1 MKNTRFTSIL
11 GLITCALTIGLL
23 ASTQSALAQIVKTVA
38 EVDVPFAFHTPQ
50 QTLPAGSY
58 VIDRESGN
66 LLLLKG
72 SGSAKGFVLVHDAIN
87 NKAPARGVVV
97 FQRYGDTYY
106 LRQIWTAGN
115 PSGLECSK
123 GKAERESM
131 QAKNMQ
137 AKNMQAPSTIEL
149 ALNSVPQH

>member
-11 GLITCALTIGLL
+11 GLIACALTFGSL
-23 ASTQSALAQIVKTVA
+23 ASTQSALAQSLKTVA

-50 QTLPAGSY
+50 QTLPAGKY
-58 VIDRESGN
+58 VLDRESAN

-72 SGSAKGFVLVHDAIN
+72 SGSAKGFVIVHDAIN
-87 NKAPARGVVV
+87 NKAPARGFVV

-115 PSGLECSK
+115 SIGFECPK
-123 GKAERESM
+123 GKGERES
-131 QAKNMQ
+131 MQ

>member
-11 GLITCALTIGLL
+11 GLIACALTIGLL
-23 ASTQSALAQIVKTVA
+23 ATQSALAQNLKTVA

-58 VIDRESGN
+58 VIDRESRN
-66 LLLLKG
+66 MLLLKG
-72 SGSAKGFVLVHDAIN
+72 SGSAKGFVIVHDAIN
-87 NKAPARGVVV
+87 NKAPARGVIV

-106 LRQIWTAGN
+106 LRQIWTGGN
-115 PSGLECSK
+115 SIGFECPK
-123 GKAERESM
+123 GKAEKER
-131 QAKNMQ
+131 MQ
-137 AKNMQAPSTIEL
+137 AKNMQAPSTVEL